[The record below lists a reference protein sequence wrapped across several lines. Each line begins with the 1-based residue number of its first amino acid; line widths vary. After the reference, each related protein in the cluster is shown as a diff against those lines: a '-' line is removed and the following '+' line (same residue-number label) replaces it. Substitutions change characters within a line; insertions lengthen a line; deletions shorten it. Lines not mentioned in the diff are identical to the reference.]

1 MKVLFLTPGCFDKG
15 GISRY
20 SRYQIRALGNI
31 VGEENVFVH
40 SLLGPGSDDFE
51 EEFPVSKFAGGT
63 SLGNKITFV
72 SGLFRWALINRPQAI
87 FSAHVNFSAV
97 ARVLGS
103 LVRAKTFLNVYGL
116 EVWSGITRDAA
127 WGLKKTDQVI
137 SDCYH
142 TAQYLEDHALR
153 PKGSVAVAWDC
164 VDLEKFYPGPADPEI
179 LLKYDIP
186 DPATGTNILT
196 LGRLSHDAAYK
207 GYERLLQVFGR
218 LAPEQPTLRLIYGGR
233 GDMTAFLK
241 NKAKELGVADRV
253 FFTGSIHEYDL
264 ADIYRSAHIFALV
277 SDSGQGKGEGIPLTP
292 LEAGAC
298 GIPILVSN
306 HDGSRE
312 AVFENRNGFIL
323 DPFDLVELERVL
335 VLLTVNGELRRSM
348 ATQARLVA
356 EREFGFDS
364 FVKKHRKL
372 LAAWFPDKLPTLFRE
387 ECPVSED

>member
-1 MKVLFLTPGCFDKG
+1 MKILFLTPGCFDKG

-51 EEFPVSKFAGGT
+51 EDFPVSQFAGGT
-63 SLGNKITFV
+63 SLVKKIRFV
-72 SGLFRWALINRPQAI
+72 SGFFRWASINRPQAI
-87 FSAHVNFSAV
+87 FSAHINFSGIAT
-97 ARVLGS
+97 VLAS

-137 SDCYH
+137 SDCRH
-142 TAQYLEDHALR
+142 TAQYIEERGLR

-218 LAPEQPTLRLIYGGR
+218 LAPEHPTLRLIYGGR

-253 FFTGSIHEYDL
+253 FFTGSIHEHDL
-264 ADIYRSAHIFALV
+264 ADIYRSAHIFTLV